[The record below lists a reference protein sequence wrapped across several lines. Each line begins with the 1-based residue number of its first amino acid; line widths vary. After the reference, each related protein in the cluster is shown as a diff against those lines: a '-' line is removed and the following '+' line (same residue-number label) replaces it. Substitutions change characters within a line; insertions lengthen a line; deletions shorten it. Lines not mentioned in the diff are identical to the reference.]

1 LRIVVCT
8 KETPDTTA
16 KVEVDAQGNV
26 TWGDTPV
33 ILNPWDEYAVEEGL
47 LLKEK
52 FGGECSVIGMGA
64 ESTLEALKHALAMGC
79 DDATLITDPAYAG
92 ADTLLT
98 SHVLAQAIGKM
109 GDVRLVLMGKQAID
123 GDTGQTA
130 VQTARRLGWPALTYV
145 SKVVAIDFDAGTI
158 TVERLLEEGRQV
170 CESKLP
176 ALVAVVKDIN
186 EPRYPS
192 FMGIKK
198 ASKAEVPRW
207 SAADVGTEAGIV
219 SKVTWPA
226 IYAPPERV
234 GECEII
240 EAETLEEAAATLADK
255 IIAEKVV

>member
-1 LRIVVCT
+1 MRIVVCT

-16 KVEVDAQGNV
+16 KVEVNAQGNV

-33 ILNPWDEYAVEEGL
+33 VINPWDEYAVEEGL

-52 FGGECSVIGMGA
+52 FGGTCSAIGMGPT
-64 ESTLEALKHALAMGC
+64 STLEALKHALAMGC
-79 DDATLITDPAYAG
+79 DDATLISDPAFAG

-98 SHVLAQAIGKM
+98 SHVLAQTIRKM
-109 GDVRLVLMGKQAID
+109 DDVRLVLMGKQAID

-145 SKVVAIDFDAGTI
+145 SKILAIDFDAGTI
-158 TVERLLEEGRQV
+158 KVERLLEEGKQI

-198 ASKAEVPRW
+198 AAKAEVPTW
-207 SAADVGTEAGIV
+207 GAGDVGADGGIK
-219 SKVTWPA
+219 SKVTWPT
-226 IYAPPERV
+226 IYAPPPRE
-234 GECEII
+234 GECEFI
-240 EAETLEEAAATLADK
+240 EAETLEEAAAILADK
-255 IIAEKVV
+255 IISEKVV